1 MKDRHRP
8 DRSELIEERYRGK
21 FLSIYVAGHWEFARR
36 VNSSGV
42 TAIVA
47 ITPENEIVLVRQF
60 RPPMQ
65 GMVLELP
72 AGLVG
77 DEPGEQDES
86 MASAAER
93 ELLEETGFRAGKIRQ
108 VFSGASSAGLTDE
121 SITFFLAT
129 DLTREGP
136 GGGVEGESI
145 ETLVVPLDQVDQFIQ
160 ETADSGCHIDAKLLT
175 GLYLASQ
182 TTLWRA

>member
-1 MKDRHRP
+1 MNAP
-8 DRSELIEERYRGK
+8 QSERGGNEPIEERYRGK
-21 FLSIYVAGHWEFARR
+21 FLSIYTAGRWEFAQR
-36 VNSSGV
+36 VNSTGV

-47 ITPENEIVLVRQF
+47 ITPNSEIVLVRQN

-65 GMVLELP
+65 GKVLELP

-86 MASAAER
+86 MEKAAQR

-108 VFSGASSAGLTDE
+108 VFTGASSAGLTDE

-129 DLTREGP
+129 ELTREGP
-136 GGGVEGESI
+136 GGGVAGESI
-145 ETLVVPLDQVDQFIQ
+145 ETLVVPLNDVDQFI
-160 ETADSGCHIDAKLLT
+160 EESAANGCHIDAKLLT
-175 GLYLASQ
+175 GLYLAS
-182 TTLWRA
+182 RR